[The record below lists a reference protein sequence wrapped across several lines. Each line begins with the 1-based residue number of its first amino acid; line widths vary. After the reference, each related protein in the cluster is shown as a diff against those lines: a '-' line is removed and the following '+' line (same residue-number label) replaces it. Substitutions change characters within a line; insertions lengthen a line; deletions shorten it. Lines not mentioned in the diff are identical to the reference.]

1 LDVSRP
7 KRRIEY
13 ASAFGVPAGIAIV
26 LVAQLMEGAPARAL
40 WQPTAA
46 LVVFGGTLA
55 AVIVSYPIR
64 LVRRTVTSI
73 RLAFVDRLEPTPVV
87 IDRILRYA
95 QIYRRKG
102 VIALE
107 AELDRAADPFIRTA
121 LALAVDGASSA
132 TVQQILQAESDARTA
147 RDEAPAEVLETAAGY
162 APTLGILG
170 AVLGLIHVMQSLS
183 EPSKLGGGIAVA
195 FVATVYG
202 VGSANLVLLPLAAKL
217 REVARRAAIGRELI
231 IEGFRSMLDGLSPRL
246 IQQKLQGF
254 LVLAREAD
262 LDKRVA

>member
-1 LDVSRP
+1 MSRAA

-13 ASAFGVPAGIAIV
+13 ASALGVPAGIAIV
-26 LVAQLMEGAPARAL
+26 LIAQLMEGAPARAL

-55 AVIVSYPIR
+55 AVVVSYPIR
-64 LVRRTVTSI
+64 LVRRTFTSV
-73 RLAFVDRLEPTPVV
+73 RLAFVDRLEPTAVV

-107 AELDRAADPFIRTA
+107 AELDRASDPFIRTA
-121 LALAVDGASSA
+121 LALAVDGANPA
-132 TVQQILQAESDARTA
+132 TVQQILQAESDARTE

-202 VGSANLVLLPLAAKL
+202 VGSANLILLPLAAKL
-217 REVARRAAIGRELI
+217 REVARRSALSRELI
-231 IEGFRSMLDGLSPRL
+231 IEGFRSILEGLSPRL